1 MEVGGW
7 LFLFAMKI
15 FFVAGAKK
23 IWFDNK
29 DSVGIR
35 LMVIPFKIPLTAVVT
50 VSIRPLYL
58 AVEKFNAVIFLIMKD
73 PDFSLLWQLVTI
85 KYLPVTALNVIEKH
99 VRLGASM
106 DTFFDFFVLF
116 DYCLLTLFRQEL
128 YFPDVEVGNHSA
140 TCDVIIFD
148 VTRLFW

>member
-1 MEVGGW
+1 
-7 LFLFAMKI
+7 MKI

-23 IWFDNK
+23 IWFDSK

-73 PDFSLLWQLVTI
+73 PDFSLPAVGRQ
-85 KYLPVTALNVIEKH
+85 IERIHSKAMSFKSCAEN
-99 VRLGASM
+99 LGGGGGWGG
-106 DTFFDFFVLF
+106 
-116 DYCLLTLFRQEL
+116 
-128 YFPDVEVGNHSA
+128 VGGGGWGG
-140 TCDVIIFD
+140 VG
-148 VTRLFW
+148 